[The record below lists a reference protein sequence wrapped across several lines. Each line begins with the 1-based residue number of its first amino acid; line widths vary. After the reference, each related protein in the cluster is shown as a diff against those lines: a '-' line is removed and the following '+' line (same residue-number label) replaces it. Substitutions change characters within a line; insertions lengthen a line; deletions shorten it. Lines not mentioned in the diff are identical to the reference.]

1 MESTVVNLA
10 ESPVELETQRIR
22 GLLEKGHFESALIAC
37 DGLASVVPENRDVLY
52 MMAVSFRYL
61 KRLPEA
67 LNTLEKLQRLH
78 PSYSRLFQERGH
90 CYVSMRDASRAIE
103 TFLVAVNLNP
113 ALPASWG
120 TLQTLFRITGQA
132 ANEKTAAAHVATLNK
147 LPIEIV
153 TATTLFSDGDLAL
166 AERVVRDYLL
176 KNGNHV
182 EAMRL
187 LARIGLA
194 QDAPDD
200 AEQLLEAVLVLAPDY
215 QAARYDYARALLQ
228 RHKHLQAVQELE
240 NLLRVEP
247 NNRMYKTTFAT
258 AKVGLGEH
266 ERALN
271 IYRELLVDAPQAAD
285 IHLSIAHSLKTMGR
299 PKEAV
304 DAYHAAMLA
313 RPSYGDA
320 YWSLA
325 NLKTYRFSN
334 DEIER
339 MRSQVAADILQS
351 EDRYHLCFALGK
363 ALEDRADFAES
374 YQYYER
380 GNALKKSEIYY
391 RPEPIERNAR
401 LQIEVCTRQFFDNR
415 HAVGFASNAP
425 IFIVGL
431 PRSGSTLIEQILASH
446 SEVEGTMELAD
457 IARLVQGLQGREV
470 NAANPRYPIIMTD
483 MLADEFF
490 QIGKKYINDTRIY
503 RTNKPFFVDKMPNNF
518 RHIGLIHLMLPN
530 AKIIDARREAMAC
543 CFSNFK
549 QLFASGQ
556 EFTYSIDDIARYY
569 GSYLELMEH
578 WNSVLPGKILRV
590 QHEDLVDDLE
600 GNVRRL
606 LEFCDLEFEPACLE
620 FYKTE
625 RSIRTASSEQVRK
638 PISRE
643 GIDQWRNFEPW
654 LGPLK
659 VALNR

>member
-67 LNTLEKLQRLH
+67 LNTLEKLERLH

-391 RPEPIERNAR
+391 RPEPIERNAK

>member
-391 RPEPIERNAR
+391 RPEPIERNAK

>member
-67 LNTLEKLQRLH
+67 LNTLEKLERLH

-166 AERVVRDYLL
+166 AERLVRDYLL

-228 RHKHLQAVQELE
+228 RHKHLQALQELE

-380 GNALKKSEIYY
+380 GNALKKSEICY
-391 RPEPIERNAR
+391 RPEPIERNAK

-490 QIGKKYINDTRIY
+490 EVGEKYINDTRIY

-590 QHEDLVDDLE
+590 QHEDLVNDLE